1 MTTNRLSD
9 GRHLDDPTRSDA
21 TERSPED
28 HLRDVRRRLLGVSH
42 EQLAD
47 ERRTY
52 EKRKATIE
60 ARHRQ
65 R

>member
-1 MTTNRLSD
+1 MTTSRVID
-9 GRHLDDPTRSDA
+9 GRHREDPTHSDA
-21 TERSPED
+21 AERPLED

-52 EKRKATIE
+52 EKRKAAIE